1 MSEPAANVVRM
12 IQEDRQPEVPSFEG
26 FFEAEKQRLYRA
38 LCLIT
43 RNRFEAEEI
52 TQDAFVRVLE
62 RWDRVSVMEDPTGY
76 LYVTAMNT
84 FRKLHRRT
92 ALAAKRSIGT
102 TPPDDELERIEAT
115 DAAIRALA
123 TLSPRQRAAVV
134 LVDLL
139 GYRSE
144 EAAKMLGL
152 RAGTVRT
159 HLARGHGVLKET
171 LER

>member
-84 FRKLHRRT
+84 FRKLHRAVT
-92 ALAAKRSIGT
+92 AC
-102 TPPDDELERIEAT
+102 
-115 DAAIRALA
+115 
-123 TLSPRQRAAVV
+123 
-134 LVDLL
+134 
-139 GYRSE
+139 
-144 EAAKMLGL
+144 
-152 RAGTVRT
+152 
-159 HLARGHGVLKET
+159 
-171 LER
+171 